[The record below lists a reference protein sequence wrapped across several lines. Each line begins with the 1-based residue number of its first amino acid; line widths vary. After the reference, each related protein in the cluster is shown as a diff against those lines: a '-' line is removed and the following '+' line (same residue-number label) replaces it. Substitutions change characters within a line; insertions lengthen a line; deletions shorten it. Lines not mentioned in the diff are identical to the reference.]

1 MKTDIVHEGAAHLE
15 YEIRQIVEDA
25 YRIRDTGV
33 TIIWENIG
41 DPIEMG
47 EKVEP
52 WIKDIVRGL
61 TEQDRAW
68 AYCHSFG
75 VLESRQF
82 LANEV
87 NKRGGAQVTANDII
101 FVNGIADAV
110 DKIYDLI
117 RKDARV
123 IMPSPSY
130 STHISNES
138 KRGKYTNITFP
149 LDPKNNW
156 RPNLDE
162 LRMSVKYNDQ
172 IVGIALVNPDNPTG
186 MVYTRDELT
195 EIVSIA
201 QEYGLMMI
209 CDEIYAHISF
219 EETIH
224 LSEVIQDVPAIVLRG
239 ISKEYPWPGA
249 RCGWIEVLNRDKS
262 AYFSD
267 YIKALGNA
275 KRMEVCSTT
284 LPQLSVPLVIGN
296 EKYPAH
302 LKKRAKMFKER
313 AEEAYNI
320 FKDVDGVN
328 VCMPGGAF
336 YFCVVF
342 DDNVLN
348 ENQTLPI
355 HNDKTRKLIEE
366 MSQGVSND
374 KRFVYY
380 LMGSTG
386 ICVTPLSGFHT
397 PLKGFRITLLRSD
410 DEKRRTTQLTIA
422 NCIKSYLA
430 SSKA

>member
-1 MKTDIVHEGAAHLE
+1 MKTDIVHEGAVHLE
-15 YEIRQIVEDA
+15 YEIRHIVEDA
-25 YRIRDTGV
+25 HKIRNTGV
-33 TIIWENIG
+33 KIIWENIG

-47 EKVEP
+47 EKVAP

-61 TEQDRAW
+61 TEEDKAW

-75 VLESRQF
+75 VLESREF

-87 NKRGGAQVTANDII
+87 NKRGGAQITANDII

-130 STHISNES
+130 STHLSNES
-138 KRGKYTNITFP
+138 KRGRYTNITFP

-162 LRMSVKYNDQ
+162 LIMSVRYNDQ

-186 MVYTRDELT
+186 MVYTREELE
-195 EIVSIA
+195 EIVAIA
-201 QEYGLMMI
+201 QKYGLMLI

-262 AYFSD
+262 QYFSD
-267 YIKALGNA
+267 YVKALGNA
-275 KRMEVCSTT
+275 KMMEVCSTT
-284 LPQLSVPLVIGN
+284 LPQLSIPLVIGN
-296 EKYPAH
+296 EKYPEH
-302 LKKRAKMFKER
+302 LRQRAKMFQER
-313 AEEAYNI
+313 AHEAYQA
-320 FKDVDGVN
+320 FKDIAGIKVN
-328 VCMPGGAF
+328 LPGGAF

-342 DDNVLN
+342 DDDVLN
-348 ENQTLPI
+348 DTQTLPI
-355 HNDKTRKLIEE
+355 KNKETRKLVEKL
-366 MSQGVSND
+366 SKGVSND

-397 PLKGFRITLLRSD
+397 HLKGFRITLLRSD
-410 DEKRRTTQLTIA
+410 DAQRQQTLKTITQA
-422 NCIKSYLA
+422 IKDYLA
-430 SSKA
+430 SGKN